1 MPIRFGII
9 ADDLSGGMNM
19 GVEFSSVG
27 MQTLLVQDMKQM
39 DSPVEVL
46 IYDTET
52 RNDPPEVAYRK
63 TYEAAQALRDAAPE
77 VVVKKIDSLLRGQV
91 GVEVSAIKDVF
102 GFDKC
107 VLIAASPKLG
117 RKTTGGYH
125 YVGNYLL
132 EMVSPQVD
140 PSSTVVGS
148 HILSILSAQTSLPVD
163 LIDLVTIRRG
173 TEAVQTKIRQ
183 STASILVSDCVEQA
197 DLDLVVEAAHALGIR
212 FFAGTYGLGE
222 ALVRLSYVRDRP
234 VLFVVGSLSAAA
246 YVQVNH
252 LVDKLPC
259 RLVRVEYD
267 ETFLDKPIEA
277 FGADYQQQLQA
288 ATAASEYVVLQV
300 AGLPDQVQRLWQHAL
315 ERGLDREA
323 VSQRIDAL
331 LQYLAMPILSRVSG
345 IVATGGAT
353 AHSLFAQLNARG
365 LRLEV
370 HEVLPG
376 TPGARVI
383 GGPHERLPFVA
394 KPGSQGGEDA
404 LVQLAHYMKRASIQ
418 L

>member
-1 MPIRFGII
+1 MSIRFGII
-9 ADDLSGGMNM
+9 ADDLSGGMNI

-27 MQTLLVQDMKQM
+27 MQTLLVQDMKQL
-39 DSPVEVL
+39 DAPADVL

-52 RNDPPEVAYRK
+52 RNDPPDAAYRK
-63 TYEAAQALRDAAPE
+63 TSEMAQALRSNSPQ
-77 VVVKKIDSLLRGQV
+77 VVVKKIDSLLRGQI

-132 EMVSPQVD
+132 EMVRPQVD

-148 HILSILSAQTSLPVD
+148 HLLSILSAQISLPVE
-163 LIDLVTIRRG
+163 LIDLAIIRQG
-173 TEAVQTKIRQ
+173 IEAVQAKISQ
-183 STASILVSDCVEQA
+183 SSAAILVSDCVEQA
-197 DLDLVVEAAHALGIR
+197 DLDRVVEAAYGMGVR

-246 YVQVNH
+246 YLQVNH

-259 RLVRVEYD
+259 QLIRVEYD
-267 ETFLDKPIEA
+267 ETFLDAPLETFA
-277 FGADYQQQLQA
+277 ADYRKQLQA
-288 ATAASEYVVLQV
+288 AASEFVVLQV
-300 AGLPDQVQRLWQHAL
+300 AGLPDQIERLWQHAL
-315 ERGLDREA
+315 ERGLNREA
-323 VSQRIDAL
+323 VSRRIDSL
-331 LQYLAMPILSRVSG
+331 LQYLVEPVLARVSG
-345 IVATGGAT
+345 IVATGGST
-353 AHSLFAQLNARG
+353 AHSLFTQLNAYG
-365 LRLEV
+365 LRLEAQ
-370 HEVLPG
+370 EVLPG

-383 GGPHERLPFVA
+383 GGPHDGLPFVA
-394 KPGSQGGEDA
+394 KPGSQGDEDA
-404 LVQLAHYMKRASIQ
+404 LVRLAQYMKRASIQ
-418 L
+418 F